1 MKVSIKYPN
10 PLTEEQEVLN
20 DICSKIEQPI
30 VLKSNKS
37 QGSFYSATAS
47 FGEGS
52 PEFIGYAE
60 RDGSELKTV
69 LKAQICAIVNLL
81 KSNGY
86 EVDFLLSSNNN
97 EKAKPTKKVET
108 INRYFI
114 TSAPDVDYAIKE
126 LEKMGVDTT
135 DIKVYRDDLMSKGE
149 RLTKNKLAEFMFPA
163 RSKTVISVESE
174 DKKRPAKRVEPI
186 SKPVYLDMGSMRDPN
201 EADKIIQNLKEIGV
215 DEKTYNTLSYFSRYN
230 SLTLF
235 SLYASDDEVNELIK
249 CHK

>member
-1 MKVSIKYPN
+1 MKISIKYPN

-20 DICSKIEQPI
+20 DICSKIQHTI

-47 FGEGS
+47 FSEEGS
-52 PEFIGYAE
+52 KEFVGYAE

-81 KSNGY
+81 KSSGY
-86 EVDFLLSSNNN
+86 DVDFLLSSNKN
-97 EKAKPTKKVET
+97 EEVKPNRKVET

-126 LEKMGVDTT
+126 LEKMGLDTT
-135 DIKVYRDDLMSKGE
+135 DIKNYRDDLMTNGE

-163 RSKTVISVESE
+163 RSKTVISVEKE
-174 DKKRPAKRVEPI
+174 EKKRPAKRVEPVMA
-186 SKPVYLDMGSMRDPN
+186 KTYTNVRDVV
-201 EADKIIQNLKEIGV
+201 EADNILQKLKEVGIDG
-215 DEKTYNTLSYFSRYN
+215 KTYNTSPYFSEYN

-235 SLYASDDEVNELIK
+235 SLYASEDEVNNLIEW
-249 CHK
+249 HK

>member
-1 MKVSIKYPN
+1 MKISIKYPN

-20 DICSKIEQPI
+20 DICSKIEQTI

-47 FGEGS
+47 FSEEGS
-52 PEFIGYAE
+52 KEFVGYAE

-69 LKAQICAIVNLL
+69 LKAQICAVVNLL
-81 KSNGY
+81 KSSGY
-86 EVDFLLSSNNN
+86 DVDFLLSSNKN
-97 EKAKPTKKVET
+97 EEVKPNRKVET

-126 LEKMGVDTT
+126 LEKMGIDTT
-135 DIKVYRDDLMSKGE
+135 DIKNYRDDLMSNGE

-163 RSKTVISVESE
+163 RSKTVISVEKE
-174 DKKRPAKRVEPI
+174 EKKRPAKRVEPVVTKTYESI
-186 SKPVYLDMGSMRDPN
+186 RDVVD
-201 EADKIIQNLKEIGV
+201 ADNILQKLKEVGIDG
-215 DEKTYNTLSYFSRYN
+215 KTYNTSPYFSEYN

-235 SLYASDDEVNELIK
+235 SLYASEEEVNNLIEW
-249 CHK
+249 HK

>member
-1 MKVSIKYPN
+1 MKISIKYPN

-20 DICSKIEQPI
+20 DICSKIEHTI

-47 FGEGS
+47 FSEEGS
-52 PEFIGYAE
+52 REFVGYAE

-81 KSNGY
+81 KSSGY
-86 EVDFLLSSNNN
+86 DVDFLLSSNKN
-97 EKAKPTKKVET
+97 EEVKPNRKVET

-126 LEKMGVDTT
+126 LEKMGLDTT
-135 DIKVYRDDLMSKGE
+135 DIKNYRDDLMTNGE

-163 RSKTVISVESE
+163 RSKTVISVEKE
-174 DKKRPAKRVEPI
+174 EKKRPAKRLEP
-186 SKPVYLDMGSMRDPN
+186 VVANTYTNVRDVV
-201 EADKIIQNLKEIGV
+201 EADNILQKLKEVGIDG
-215 DEKTYNTLSYFSRYN
+215 KTYNTSSYFSEYN

-235 SLYASDDEVNELIK
+235 SLYASDEEVNDLIE

>member
-1 MKVSIKYPN
+1 MKISIKYPN

-20 DICSKIEQPI
+20 DICSKIEQTI

-47 FGEGS
+47 FSEEGS
-52 PEFIGYAE
+52 KEFVGYAE

-81 KSNGY
+81 KSSGY
-86 EVDFLLSSNNN
+86 DVDFLLSSNKN
-97 EKAKPTKKVET
+97 EEVKPNRKVET

-126 LEKMGVDTT
+126 LEKMGLDTT
-135 DIKVYRDDLMSKGE
+135 DIKNYRDDLMTNGE

-163 RSKTVISVESE
+163 RSKTVISVEKE
-174 DKKRPAKRVEPI
+174 EKKRPAKRVE
-186 SKPVYLDMGSMRDPN
+186 SVVAKTYTTVRDVV
-201 EADKIIQNLKEIGV
+201 EADNILQKLKEVGIDG
-215 DEKTYNTLSYFSRYN
+215 KTYNTSPYFSEYN

-235 SLYASDDEVNELIK
+235 SLYASEDEVNNLIEW
-249 CHK
+249 HK